1 MKSNYKTT
9 STILLVNRETNLMRS
24 LTAWLKDGYCSITVA
39 NHQLITVIRF
49 ISKIYIRPWNDFA
62 NRLHLVLHAKI
73 RIFVKFWFDPKPNAA
88 YVSTLCSATFSVPRR
103 AENLH
108 GNCLYNPLWSTTDVS
123 WWLATSQL
131 PHPLLYFFFL
141 RKHFIHLST
150 LLLSST
156 PFSSSPS
163 ETKYAGES

>member
-1 MKSNYKTT
+1 
-9 STILLVNRETNLMRS
+9 MRH
-24 LTAWLKDGYCSITVA
+24 LTAWLEDGYCSITVA

-62 NRLHLVLHAKI
+62 NRLHLVLHVKI
-73 RIFVKFWFDPKPNAA
+73 RLFVKFWFDPKPNAA

-131 PHPLLYFFFL
+131 PHRLLYL
-141 RKHFIHLST
+141 CSLYKHFIHLSI
-150 LLLSST
+150 LLLSFRLLQPSVHSLLKPNT
-156 PFSSSPS
+156 QENLKNPMMKPFVRA
-163 ETKYAGES
+163 K